1 MLLNRGAAAGRALA
15 HAAATS
21 RVAVRACEATRAA
34 SSISIGS
41 DGVLK
46 VPNDPIV
53 PFIEVRCVRSAD
65 ALQALRGD
73 AR

>member
-15 HAAATS
+15 RAAATP
-21 RVAVRACEATRAA
+21 RAAVRASEATRAA
-34 SSISIGS
+34 SSISIGA

-46 VPNDPIV
+46 VPHDPIV
-53 PFIEVRCVRSAD
+53 PFIEVRAPVRA
-65 ALQALRGD
+65 G